1 MNIRINNTTTK
12 FEVWVNIYLAYFF
25 FEIFKFFNR
34 KEPHF
39 AQQVKLE
46 MKVYD
51 IKKADRI
58 LWTLKFY
65 YSILCHMKKK

>member
-1 MNIRINNTTTK
+1 
-12 FEVWVNIYLAYFF
+12 
-25 FEIFKFFNR
+25 
-34 KEPHF
+34 
-39 AQQVKLE
+39 

>member
-1 MNIRINNTTTK
+1 MDIRINNTNTK
-12 FEVWVNIYLAYFF
+12 FVVWVNIYLAYF

-34 KEPHF
+34 KEPDF